1 MFGPGGVFECLTD
14 WEQLKYLFGG
24 IVVWF
29 AIVIFTGLLEALSH
43 NNPKARKRYEEN
55 RKIAREM
62 SNNPGMKYET
72 ASKIVQLKEQN
83 EYLKKIADKDKDNK

>member
-14 WEQLKYLFGG
+14 WEQLKYLLLLFV
-24 IVVWF
+24 IWFVV
-29 AIVIFTGLLEALSH
+29 VVFTGLLEALSY
-43 NNPKARKRYEEN
+43 NNPKARKRFEED

-62 SNNPGMKYET
+62 SNDPGMTYET

-83 EYLKKIADKDKDNK
+83 ELLEKIANNKEKK